1 MATKIQ
7 LRRDTASDWTSANP
21 TLAAGEFGYE
31 SDTTRFKIGDG
42 STAWNSLAYKTGQ
55 GFNLVADDSA
65 TITVAEEG
73 TLYVQG
79 GTNVTT
85 STDSAGVLTINA
97 TGEVTA
103 SSTTTFTNKTFDVE
117 GTGNSIANIDVA
129 DLKSGVL
136 DTDLSSVSGSD
147 DTLASA
153 KAIKAY
159 VDANSGGG
167 ASTGDIGFSGNS
179 MSTSSS
185 NADFEI
191 SANGTGMV
199 QIAGNGTFASH
210 GNGSRNVLNHKDH
223 AATFG
228 SKSYANRIESDYKID
243 SGQSDSSSSNDRF
256 RNVLNMVLDL
266 NGKDSTASNAFIS
279 RGPANYLTTEVT
291 NSASGD
297 STLGNASGNNNSL
310 FVHTSSTGDLTISL
324 AASNQGAIESE
335 ANSGRTITFTDG
347 RVFSSGSAAFRSGID
362 ATPYLFHFKAN
373 AQSGFTVGNEY
384 GFHSPDS
391 MQSLIGGVTLQNGDL
406 TTTGLQL
413 QDNCIQTHRSND
425 TLYVKTSGTGQIQLT
440 PNGGDF
446 SNYSTNSRHANGN
459 ILYYQ
464 DLDDVIGDGNRAYK
478 NMIVQDIKLRGSQ
491 SSSNSN
497 DRWRNQMLLNLDMN
511 GSNATATSTQ
521 YRSRGPMALEAFVN
535 LRNTTTSNVTLGNA
549 SGGNYGVSIY
559 PSTSAN
565 FTLTGGT
572 GIGTYFEV
580 GQNTGDVTVTDF
592 VSFNSI
598 GIDRYDDSGGS
609 PGDLSVT
616 NFYHFKAN
624 DSSIFGGGTK
634 TISNVYG
641 YYYEGD
647 TTAAE
652 NYAFYSASDTAESRV
667 GTLERYR
674 EKVNALTN
682 STTITVDCNLAPVH
696 TVTIAQ
702 ATGFNL
708 KNLATGQTVTLIVK
722 QDGTGSR
729 TATFTEEDSTAILFP
744 GGQPTLSTAASSVD
758 VLTFFN
764 TGSEVLGNC
773 TKAYAAS

>member
-335 ANSGRTITFTDG
+335 ANSGSTITFTDA
-347 RVFSSGSAAFRSGID
+347 RVFSSGAEAFGSGTD
-362 ATPYLFHFKAN
+362 AITNLYHFKAN
-373 AQSGFTVGNEY
+373 AQ
-384 GFHSPDS
+384 
-391 MQSLIGGVTLQNGDL
+391 
-406 TTTGLQL
+406 
-413 QDNCIQTHRSND
+413 
-425 TLYVKTSGTGQIQLT
+425 
-440 PNGGDF
+440 
-446 SNYSTNSRHANGN
+446 
-459 ILYYQ
+459 
-464 DLDDVIGDGNRAYK
+464 
-478 NMIVQDIKLRGSQ
+478 
-491 SSSNSN
+491 
-497 DRWRNQMLLNLDMN
+497 
-511 GSNATATSTQ
+511 
-521 YRSRGPMALEAFVN
+521 
-535 LRNTTTSNVTLGNA
+535 
-549 SGGNYGVSIY
+549 
-559 PSTSAN
+559 
-565 FTLTGGT
+565 
-572 GIGTYFEV
+572 
-580 GQNTGDVTVTDF
+580 
-592 VSFNSI
+592 
-598 GIDRYDDSGGS
+598 
-609 PGDLSVT
+609 
-616 NFYHFKAN
+616 
-624 DSSIFGGGTK
+624 
-634 TISNVYG
+634 
-641 YYYEGD
+641 
-647 TTAAE
+647 
-652 NYAFYSASDTAESRV
+652 
-667 GTLERYR
+667 
-674 EKVNALTN
+674 
-682 STTITVDCNLAPVH
+682 
-696 TVTIAQ
+696 
-702 ATGFNL
+702 
-708 KNLATGQTVTLIVK
+708 
-722 QDGTGSR
+722 
-729 TATFTEEDSTAILFP
+729 
-744 GGQPTLSTAASSVD
+744 
-758 VLTFFN
+758 
-764 TGSEVLGNC
+764 
-773 TKAYAAS
+773 